1 MTLRIGTRGS
11 DLALWQAHHIAERL
25 GVEVETEIIV
35 LKTRGDTIDDIPL
48 TEVPGKAFFTAEIER
63 ALIEKDVD
71 LAVHSHKD
79 LPTESPPGLVVAAVP
94 ARGPAEERLLI
105 LPTGH
110 DPNGALL
117 PLRRGARVGT
127 GSPRRAEQ
135 LLAMRPDL
143 RIEPLRGNVPTRV
156 RKLREGQHD
165 AIMLAAAG
173 LYRLELDT
181 SDLHVVTLPPN
192 LFVPAPA
199 QGALAVQVREDDAAT
214 LDVCRRLLHDEDTAG
229 LIDAERV
236 LLARAGG
243 GCNLPLGAYMEF
255 APGAEAGSGP
265 GRGRGRVIAV
275 AFLGADHPEAGH
287 PARWVRSEG
296 ATPEAAADAVMDLL
310 SARAPSGV
318 GTGAGPLAGLCVA
331 LVGTADDEQGSGL
344 GTRLAQLGAQPRH
357 EAVLQVEDLD
367 VPGLPARLA
376 ALRPGDALAVTSRHA
391 ARRLA
396 GLSVPDGVI
405 VAAVGPAT
413 AAALAEAGLS
423 VDVVGH
429 DGGRA
434 LADALELKDGA
445 RVLFP
450 CAEAARPDLP
460 EALSARGMPVERLV
474 LYRTVSAARGEP
486 VQGAAVRVY
495 MSPSAVKS
503 SIELGRE
510 RDAGDVV
517 RVAIGETT
525 ATALAEQALPAVRPE
540 MPGAEGVI
548 AALIAANDPA
558 NKQVQA

>member
-79 LPTESPPGLVVAAVP
+79 LPTESPPGLMVAAVP
-94 ARGPAEERLLI
+94 TRGPAEERLLI

-110 DPNGALL
+110 DSNGALL

-135 LLAMRPDL
+135 LLALRPDL

-165 AIMLAAAG
+165 AIVLAAAG

-192 LFVPAPA
+192 LLVPAPA
-199 QGALAVQVREDDAAT
+199 QGALAVQVREEDAET
-214 LDVCRRLLHDEDTAG
+214 LDVCRRLLHDEDTAA

-255 APGAEAGSGP
+255 APGGPAG
-265 GRGRGRVIAV
+265 RAV
-275 AFLGADHPEAGH
+275 AMAFLGADHPEPGH

-296 ATPEAAADAVMDLL
+296 ATPEAAADSVMELL
-310 SARAPSGV
+310 SKRNPSGV
-318 GTGAGPLAGLCVA
+318 GTGAGPLAGVCVA
-331 LVGTADDEQGSGL
+331 LVGTADDAQGSGL
-344 GTRLAQLGAQPRH
+344 GTRLAQLGAKARH
-357 EAVLQVEDLD
+357 EAVLEVEDLD
-367 VPGLPARLA
+367 VPELPARVA

-396 GLSVPDGVI
+396 GLSVPDGAI

-413 AAALAEAGLS
+413 AAALVEAGLS

-429 DGGRA
+429 DGARV
-434 LADALELKDGA
+434 LAGVLELKEGA

-450 CAEAARPDLP
+450 CAEAARPDLT
-460 EALSARGMPVERLV
+460 EALTARGMPVERLV
-474 LYRTVSAARGEP
+474 LYRTVSSARSEP
-486 VQGAAVRVY
+486 VADAIARIY

-503 SIELGRE
+503 SIELDRE
-510 RDAGDVV
+510 RGVDDVI

-525 ATALAEQALPAVRPE
+525 AAALAEHALPAVRSE
-540 MPGAEGVI
+540 TPGAEGVI
-548 AALIAANDPA
+548 AALIAANDEVRA
-558 NKQVQA
+558 

>member
-11 DLALWQAHHIAERL
+11 DLALWQAHHIAARL

-63 ALIEKDVD
+63 ALLDGDVD

-79 LPTESPPGLVVAAVP
+79 LPTESPPGLIVAAVP

-110 DPNGALL
+110 DPAGALL

-135 LLAMRPDL
+135 LLALRPDL
-143 RIEPLRGNVPTRV
+143 CIESLRGNVPTRV

-165 AIMLAAAG
+165 AIVLAAAG

-199 QGALAVQVREDDAAT
+199 QGALAVQVREGDADT
-214 LDVCRRLLHDEDTAG
+214 LDVCRRLLHDEHTAA

-255 APGAEAGSGP
+255 APGADG
-265 GRGRGRVIAV
+265 GRTVAV
-275 AFLGADHPEAGH
+275 AFLGADHPEPGH

-296 ATPEAAADAVMDLL
+296 PDPAATADAVMDLL
-310 SARAPSGV
+310 SRRNPAGV
-318 GTGAGPLAGLCVA
+318 GTGTGPLAGVCVA
-331 LVGTADDEQGSGL
+331 LVGVADDNQGTRL
-344 GTRLAQLGAQPRH
+344 GNRLAQLGAQARH
-357 EAVLQVEDLD
+357 EAVLAIEDLD
-367 VPGLPARLA
+367 VPELPERLA
-376 ALRPGDALAVTSRHA
+376 ALSPGDALAVTSRQA

-396 GLSVPDGVI
+396 GHSVPDGVI

-413 AAALAEAGLS
+413 AAALVEAGLA

-429 DGGRA
+429 DGARA
-434 LADALELKDGA
+434 LAESLELKDGA

-450 CAEAARPDLP
+450 CAEAARTDLP
-460 EALSARGMPVERLV
+460 EALAARGMPVERLV
-474 LYRTVSAARGEP
+474 LYRTVSAARSEP
-486 VQGAAVRVY
+486 VAGAVARVY
-495 MSPSAVKS
+495 MSPSAVES
-503 SIELGRE
+503 SLELGHE
-510 RDAGDVV
+510 RGAGDVL

-525 ATALAEQALPAVRPE
+525 TAALAEHALPAVRPE
-540 MPGAEGVI
+540 PSGAEGVI
-548 AALIAANDPA
+548 AALIAAND
-558 NKQVQA
+558 QVQA